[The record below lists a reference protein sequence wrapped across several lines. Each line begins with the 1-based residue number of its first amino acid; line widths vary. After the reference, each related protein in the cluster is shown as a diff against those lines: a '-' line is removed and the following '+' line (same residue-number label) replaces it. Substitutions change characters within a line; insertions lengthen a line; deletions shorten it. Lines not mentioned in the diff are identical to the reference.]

1 MVYLVYL
8 YHLLFIILFIYIK
21 ETMTELTKNDYT
33 KILKYYNQKIPTSK
47 HMLKI
52 QAEKIL
58 ATKLCRC
65 IKKVDIKNEERSIGI
80 CTKNVINRKGYS
92 RGNFTCKKRP
102 TIKLTKT
109 IRKK

>member
-1 MVYLVYL
+1 MA
-8 YHLLFIILFIYIK
+8 
-21 ETMTELTKNDYT
+21 ELTKNDYT

-47 HMLKI
+47 YLLKI
-52 QAEKIL
+52 EAEKIL
-58 ATKLCRC
+58 ATKLCGC
-65 IKKVDIKNEERSIGI
+65 IKKVDVKNEARSVGI

-92 RGNFTCKKRP
+92 RGKFTCKKRP